1 MRIHARVDRSELDKL
16 EKELKVYGVR
26 ARKELHGAVQR
37 TTRAVARGAKAR
49 IRDKTGTLKKR
60 IRTKMERDA
69 PVGWVESKGPHSHL
83 IEYGTK
89 RHSLGKGVKRIN
101 GQIVQ
106 GDVSHPGSRPYPF
119 MRPAFEQEAPKLI
132 KEAKEILKK

>member
-69 PVGWVESKGPHSHL
+69 PVG
-83 IEYGTK
+83 
-89 RHSLGKGVKRIN
+89 
-101 GQIVQ
+101 
-106 GDVSHPGSRPYPF
+106 
-119 MRPAFEQEAPKLI
+119 
-132 KEAKEILKK
+132 